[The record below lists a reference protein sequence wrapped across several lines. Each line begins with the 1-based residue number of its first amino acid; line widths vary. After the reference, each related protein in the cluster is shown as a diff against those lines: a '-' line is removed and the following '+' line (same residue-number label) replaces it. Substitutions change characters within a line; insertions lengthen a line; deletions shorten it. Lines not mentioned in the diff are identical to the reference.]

1 MTYTPEQLRESELQ
15 NELLLDNAATCSQHP
30 ALEEPTVRECI
41 VLNIVNPLRVA
52 YAWAADEMDA
62 YKDAAEK
69 RMNERD
75 AALEELAALR
85 AQLAERDAEIARLK
99 AHAVEPR
106 IGLNSDGSLDEVV
119 GSPGHIEQLDS
130 GHWFVEIGEYA
141 IWLHA
146 KGKIVA
152 HYEHRAAYPKED

>member
-1 MTYTPEQLRESELQ
+1 MTYTPEQLRENELQ

-85 AQLAERDAEIARLK
+85 EQLAGRTEQLEVSIQNNALIKNGLLKRAERAEAQLAERDAEIAALK
-99 AHAVEPR
+99 GHAEAMCR
-106 IGLNSDGSLDEVV
+106 ILQMGDGGFDRPETAA
-119 GSPGHIEQLDS
+119 
-130 GHWFVEIGEYA
+130 Y
-141 IWLHA
+141 
-146 KGKIVA
+146 
-152 HYEHRAAYPKED
+152 RAAYPKE

>member
-1 MTYTPEQLRESELQ
+1 MSDGRRTIE
-15 NELLLDNAATCSQHP
+15 
-30 ALEEPTVRECI
+30 
-41 VLNIVNPLRVA
+41 VA
-52 YAWAADEMDA
+52 MKAADRIVE
-62 YKDAAEK
+62 
-69 RMNERD
+69 
-75 AALEELAALR
+75 LEQ
-85 AQLAERDAEIARLK
+85 QLAERDAEIAALK
-99 AHAVEPR
+99 GHAVEPR

-141 IWLHA
+141 IWLHT